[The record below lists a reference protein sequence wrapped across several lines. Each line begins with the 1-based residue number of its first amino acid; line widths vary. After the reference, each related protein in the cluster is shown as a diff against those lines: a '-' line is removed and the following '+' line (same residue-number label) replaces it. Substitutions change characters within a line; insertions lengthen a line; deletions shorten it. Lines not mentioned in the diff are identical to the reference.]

1 MKNALLKTLLILFF
15 FGYTFN
21 SNAQQN
27 QYFLKEFKR
36 VDSLASKAEPKA
48 ALSLIN
54 MLNNKARLQ
63 NNSEMLVKSVVYRM
77 LFQSYLEENQF
88 VKIIKDLQQ
97 DVSLAKQPAKS
108 ILQSLLA
115 ESYWKYYQKN
125 RYQFAQRTKVL
136 GYKST
141 DISTWS
147 LPKITEETIKNYIAS
162 LAETNL
168 LQNIESG
175 KMKDI
180 LIGDSSTRYLRP
192 TLYDILAHRA
202 IDVFVNTQIEIAN
215 NDNSIDFSKNE
226 LFLDFKNFHKLNFSS
241 LDSTSFTVQAF
252 KVFQTLN
259 KCHNDNGN
267 NAALADVELKRL
279 KFIYQRT
286 GSDKHEIFFNALENL
301 AVFSES
307 TEIYADVLCEQVML
321 IQRQSLTNFKPENN
335 LIKAVELAERAI
347 KAYPKSIGA
356 ANAKNLID
364 QIKTKNLKIEIKG
377 YNLPDS
383 PFQIKFSH
391 KNTDTAF
398 LKLYKLR
405 AVDADFNFDNVKQY
419 DKFLNQ
425 QKPIKEWQVS
435 LPKKV
440 DYIEHNFIDKVEALP
455 IGNYVLF
462 AGNSRDK
469 SFNDLISYA
478 NFKITKLAITSRVS
492 GLVNHQYFI
501 ADSKTGEPLQNVTI
515 NERSRE
521 YAGGKYS
528 IVDRGKITSDKNG
541 FAEGGSFLSVNNVVF
556 NYGKDS
562 VNININ
568 GSNFNYREE
577 SKKVILFADR
587 PIYRPGQIVYFKG
600 IYLQNEDYKS
610 SILAKENIDVV
621 FKDVNWADIQKLSLT
636 TNDYG
641 TFQGSFTIPQGR
653 LNGRMQINTR
663 YGSISI
669 QVEEYKRP
677 TFEIVFDKFNNM
689 YKLNDSVL
697 VKGKAVTFSGYP
709 VGGAK
714 LKYTI
719 SRISLPDMTSR
730 YEGNLVKQIVVGK
743 ADLKADGN
751 FSFNFLAMAGNDS
764 KKNYMYKITVDV
776 TDVNGETRTSGTEIK
791 VGEKDIRLTFNLP
804 DKIFLTSKQD
814 SFSFDVL
821 NLNNQPINA
830 KVETEWLKLQEPQIL
845 TIKNPF
851 SVKPEAYSLNRID
864 FKYNFPNAEY
874 NDESNPANWPLSKI
888 SFNKNIEIENGFGEL
903 PLNDKSLPA
912 GYYKVKITAIN
923 SVNDSVSTD
932 KIVKVFNQKPE
943 VITTISDWLIAE
955 NSIIPKAGTAIFRI
969 AGALNNANAYYEV
982 YYKDKIIDKVW
993 LKVSPKQSIVKIK
1006 AQPDFE
1012 DSFNVQFS
1020 MVHNGVIYQ
1029 SMQSVLIKDTSKE
1042 LDVKFLSFRDKLQPG
1057 EKESWKLRITNKNG
1071 EKQMAE
1077 MVATLYDA
1085 SLDNLSAM
1093 NWNSI
1098 SKQQYSYHAYNWQSE
1113 FNSLRTG
1120 QELWFLRNYY
1130 RFYQQQNRNYEN
1142 FNLLGYSYYGGY
1154 NDGYHNYL
1162 RKIELAKKKDLLD
1175 AFAKKLEQLDKGKG
1189 FYGVINDVNGFAVPG
1204 ALVKNGKIAAYTD
1217 QFGIYQ
1223 ISAKVGD
1230 KLSIVCIG
1238 FLPVSLTLNY
1248 LGRNDVIMK
1257 EDSRELN
1264 EVVVTGYGAQLKSAV
1279 AGSSVMLRDEVET
1292 NKIVLKEINTKTGE
1306 KFNKSDLI
1314 RTVRALDE
1322 VAITVDDSKT
1332 YDFVSIEKAYDPKTG
1347 FAIVNGKP
1355 VFGTKEVATR
1365 TYFNETAFFYP
1376 QLQTNEA
1383 GEINI
1388 DFTIPQSL
1396 TRFKMMGF
1404 AHTKD
1409 LKTGTITKALIT
1421 QKQLAIS
1428 ANAPR
1433 FFREGDTIQFSAR
1446 LNNLSGKNLSGEA
1459 ILEIRD
1465 ALTNKLISIFDKP
1478 NVAVQQFELGSG
1490 GNKALNWVLVIPSGL
1505 NAISYKLLAQSEKFS
1520 DGEEMTIPVLPN
1532 SMLVTEIMPLNVR
1545 GETSKTF
1552 VLDKLFTS
1560 GKSQTLKNK
1569 SLTFEFTSNPVW
1581 YAVQALPYLME
1592 YPFEC
1597 TEQTFSRF
1605 YSNSFATGII
1615 NSSPKI
1621 KQVFESW
1628 KQVNNGEALLS
1639 NLEKNANLKSIL
1651 LEETPWVR
1659 DAENDAERKKRLAV
1673 LFDLNRMTYE
1683 LKSNLEKLESMQNA
1697 NGSFPWFSG
1706 MAEDRYITQHI
1717 VLGMGQLKQSKLVDE
1732 KAFPNFNKVLNKA
1745 ISYLDEQLQNDYK
1758 KETQDKKIAYLPLH
1772 YLYARSYSPIKNE
1785 EPNFNKAL
1793 AFYLKKINENWLT
1806 MEPYQQ
1812 GQAALILIRNGNKV
1826 EAQKVINLLKQRAQQ
1841 SEELGMYWTNNR
1853 YGLWW
1858 YENPVETQSLL
1869 IEAFDEIAADSKS
1882 VEEMKIWLLKNKQ
1895 TNDWKTTKATVAAC
1909 YALLKRGYNLLDETA
1924 EPEILIGGK
1933 TYKDFSENAKETG
1946 TGYEKITVTAENIKP
1961 EMAKISVKNTNKTVA
1976 WGALYWQY
1984 FEQLDKITPAE
1995 TGVKINK
2002 QLFLQTAS
2010 AKENVLTKIDSKS
2023 PLKLG
2028 DKIKVRIEIR
2038 SDRDMEYI
2046 HLKDMRSAGF
2056 EPANVIS
2063 KYKYQDGLSYYESTK
2078 DASTNFFIS
2087 DLRKGTYVFEYELR
2101 VTHAGNFSN
2110 GITTLQSMYAPEFT
2124 THSEGV
2130 RVTVKPQP

>member
-1 MKNALLKTLLILFF
+1 MKNALLKTFLILFF
-15 FGYTFN
+15 FAFTFA

-27 QYFLKEFKR
+27 LYFLKEFKR
-36 VDSLASKAEPKA
+36 IDSLANKAEPKA

-54 MLNNKARLQ
+54 ILNSKARLQ

-77 LFQSYLEENQF
+77 LFQSYLEENHF
-88 VKIIKDLQQ
+88 VKIINDLQD

-115 ESYWKYYQKN
+115 ESYWKYYEQN
-125 RYQFAQRTKVL
+125 RYQFAQRSKL
-136 GYKST
+136 IGGNSK

-147 LPKITEETIKNYIAS
+147 LPKITDEVIKNYLAS
-162 LAETNL
+162 LAETKL

-175 KMKDI
+175 KIRDI

-202 IDVFVNTQIEIAN
+202 IDVFINTQIEVAN

-226 LFLDFKNFHKLNFSS
+226 LFLDFNGFQKLNFSS
-241 LDSTSFTVQAF
+241 LDSSSFAVQAF
-252 KVFQTLN
+252 KIFQTLN
-259 KCHNDNGN
+259 KHQNDNGN
-267 NAALADVELKRL
+267 KAALADVELKRL
-279 KFIYQRT
+279 KFIYQRN
-286 GSDKHEIFFNALENL
+286 GSDKHEIFFNELENL
-301 AVFSES
+301 AAFSES
-307 TEIYADVLCEQVML
+307 TEIYADVLCEQASL
-321 IQRQSLTNFKPENN
+321 IQRQNLTYLKPENK
-335 LIKAVELAERAI
+335 LIRAVELAERAI

-356 ANAKNLID
+356 ANAKNLINE
-364 QIKTKNLKIEIKG
+364 IKTKSLRIEIKG
-377 YNLPDS
+377 YNIPDN
-383 PFQIKFSH
+383 PFQIKFSY
-391 KNTDTAF
+391 KNTDIAF

-405 AVDADFNFDNVKQY
+405 SVDADFNFDNAKQY
-419 DKFLNQ
+419 DEFLNK

-440 DYIEHNFIDKVEALP
+440 DYQEHNFIDKIEALP

-462 AGNSRDK
+462 AGNSRDT
-469 SFNDLISYA
+469 SFTDLISYA
-478 NFKITKLAITSRVS
+478 NFKVTKLAITSRIS

-501 ADSKTGEPLQNVTI
+501 SDSETGKPLKNVNI

-521 YAGGKYS
+521 YTSGKN
-528 IVDRGKITSDKNG
+528 ILIDRGKVTTDKNG
-541 FAEGGSFLSVNNVVF
+541 FAESKSYLSVNNVVF
-556 NYGKDS
+556 NFGKDS
-562 VNININ
+562 VNINVK
-568 GSNFNYREE
+568 GSEFNYREG

-600 IYLQNEDYKS
+600 IYLQNEDYKN

-653 LNGRMQINTR
+653 LNGRMQINTL
-663 YGSISI
+663 YGGIGI

-677 TFEIVFDKFNNM
+677 TFEIAFDKFNDK
-689 YKLNDSVL
+689 YKLNDSIL
-697 VKGKAVTFSGYP
+697 VQGKAITFSGYP

-719 SRISLPDMTSR
+719 SRISMPDMTSR
-730 YEGNLVKQIVVGK
+730 YTGNLVKQIAVGK
-743 ADLKADGN
+743 ANLKADGR
-751 FSFNFLAMAGNDS
+751 FSFNFLALAGNDS
-764 KKNYMYKITVDV
+764 NKNYMYKITVDV
-776 TDVNGETRTSGTEIK
+776 TDVNGETRTSGTEVK

-804 DKIFLTSKQD
+804 DKIFLTSETD
-814 SFSFDVL
+814 NFSFDVL
-821 NLNNQPINA
+821 NLNNLPINA
-830 KVETEWLKLQEPQIL
+830 RVETKWSKLQEPQKL

-864 FKYNFPNAEY
+864 FKKNFPDAEY
-874 NDESNPANWPLSKI
+874 NDESNPAGWPLSKI

-903 PLNDKSLPA
+903 PLHDKSLSA

-923 SVNDSVSTD
+923 NANDSVSTD
-932 KIVKVFNQKPE
+932 KIVQVFNQKPE
-943 VITTISDWLIAE
+943 VISTINDWLIAE
-955 NSIIPKAGTAIFRI
+955 NSIIPKSGTAVFRI
-969 AGALNNANAYYEV
+969 AGALNNADAYYEV

-993 LKVSPKQSIVKIK
+993 LKVSPRQRIIKIK
-1006 AQPDFE
+1006 AQPNFE

-1020 MVHNGVIYQ
+1020 MVQNGVSYQ
-1029 SMQSVLIKDTSKE
+1029 SMQSISIKDASKE

-1085 SLDNLSAM
+1085 SLDNLSTM

-1098 SKQQYSYHAYNWQSE
+1098 YKQQYSYHAYNWQSE
-1113 FNSLRTG
+1113 FNSLKTG

-1130 RFYQQQNRNYEN
+1130 SYYQQQYRNYEN
-1142 FNLLGYSYYGGY
+1142 INLLGYEYYGGY
-1154 NDGYHNYL
+1154 NNAYHNYL

-1175 AFAKKLEQLDKGKG
+1175 AFVKKLAQLDKGKG
-1189 FYGVINDVNGFAVPG
+1189 FYGVVNDSNGFAVPG
-1204 ALVKNGKIAAYTD
+1204 ALVKNGKITAYTD

-1230 KLSIVCIG
+1230 KLSIVYIG
-1238 FLPVSLTLNY
+1238 YLPASVTLNS

-1257 EDSRELN
+1257 EDRRALN
-1264 EVVVTGYGAQLKSAV
+1264 EVVITGYGTQLKSSV
-1279 AGSSVMLRDEVET
+1279 TGSSVTLRGEVEA
-1292 NKIVLKEINTKTGE
+1292 NKVLLREVKTEIGKR
-1306 KFNKSDLI
+1306 FNKSDLI
-1314 RTVRALDE
+1314 RTVRTLSE
-1322 VAITVDDSKT
+1322 VPVAVDDNKT
-1332 YDFVSIEKAYDPKTG
+1332 YDFVSINAYDPKTNTY
-1347 FAIVNGKP
+1347 IINGKP
-1355 VFGTKEVATR
+1355 VKTFPNIEAR
-1365 TYFNETAFFYP
+1365 TNFNATAFFYP
-1376 QLQTNEA
+1376 QLQTNEE

-1409 LKTGTITKALIT
+1409 LKTGTITKELIT
-1421 QKQLAIS
+1421 QKQLAVS

-1446 LNNLSGKNLSGEA
+1446 LNNLSGKNLNGEA

-1465 ALTNKLISIFDKP
+1465 ALTNKLISIFEKP
-1478 NVAVQQFELGSG
+1478 NVGVQKFQLRNG
-1490 GNKALNWVLVIPSGL
+1490 GNKALNWALVIPSGL
-1505 NAISYKLLAQSEKFS
+1505 SAISYKLLAQSEKFS

-1532 SMLVTEIMPLNVR
+1532 SMLITESMPLNVR

-1560 GKSQTLKNK
+1560 GKSKTIKNK
-1569 SLTFEFTSNPVW
+1569 TLTFEFTSNPIW

-1592 YPFEC
+1592 YPYEC
-1597 TEQTFSRF
+1597 AEQTFSRF
-1605 YSNSFATGII
+1605 YANSFATGII

-1621 KQVFESW
+1621 KTVFEQW
-1628 KQVNNGEALLS
+1628 KNTSNGEALVS
-1639 NLEKNANLKSIL
+1639 NLEKNQELKSIL

-1659 DAENDAERKKRLAV
+1659 NADNERERKKRLAA

-1683 LKSNLEKLESMQNA
+1683 LKTNFEKLEKMQFN
-1697 NGSFPWFSG
+1697 NGAFPWFSG
-1706 MAEDRYITQHI
+1706 MREDRYITQHI

-1732 KAFPNFNKVLNKA
+1732 KAFPNFNIMLNKA
-1745 ISYLDEQLQNDYK
+1745 IAYLDKQLINDYK
-1758 KETQDKKIAYLPLH
+1758 KENTIEKVGYLPLH
-1772 YLYARSYSPIKNE
+1772 YLYARSYSSIKNDE
-1785 EPNFNKAL
+1785 SNFNKVL
-1793 AFYLKKINENWLT
+1793 TFYLKKIKESWIM

-1812 GQAALILIRNGNKV
+1812 GQAALILSRNGNKV
-1826 EAQKVINLLKQRAQQ
+1826 EAQKVLKLLKERAQQ
-1841 SEELGMYWTNNR
+1841 SDELGMYWANNR
-1853 YGLWW
+1853 NGYRW
-1858 YENPVETQSLL
+1858 YQSPVETQSLL
-1869 IEAFDEIAADSKS
+1869 IEAFDEIAPDTKS

-1909 YALLKRGYNLLDETA
+1909 YALLKRGCNLLDETA

-1933 TYKDFSENAKETG
+1933 TSKDFSKSVKEAG
-1946 TGYEKITVTAENIKP
+1946 TGYEKIIITSENIKP
-1961 EMAKISVKNTNKTVA
+1961 GMAKISVKNTNRTVA

-1984 FEQLDKITPAE
+1984 FEQLDEITSANS
-1995 TGVKINK
+1995 GVKIKK
-2002 QLFLQTAS
+2002 QLFIQKAS
-2010 AKENVLTKIDSKS
+2010 DKGDVLTPLTTSNVLT
-2023 PLKLG
+2023 PG
-2028 DKIKVRIEIR
+2028 DLLKVRIEIYC
-2038 SDRDMEYI
+2038 DREMEYI
-2046 HLKDMRSAGF
+2046 HLKDMRSSGF
-2056 EPANVIS
+2056 EPVNVIS
-2063 KYKYQDGLSYYESTK
+2063 QYKYQDGLGYYESTK

-2087 DLRKGTYVFEYELR
+2087 YMPTGTYVFEYQLR

-2130 RVTVKPQP
+2130 RVTVKP